1 MIGITTQF
9 AKSENDPGTSKFF
22 GAPTMPEEWL
32 TDGTVAD
39 DEFYFAQMRLAEIAP
54 YDTEHLLPETGFL
67 YFFLAETDGG
77 FRANVRYFD
86 GEPET
91 LVDDF
96 NEGFDLGDD
105 TLADCSAS
113 FEETEDAPDGTA
125 LLRRDGGEIVLLQYD
140 PLDESKPEY
149 LADTE
154 QVLTFRI
161 APDDLRA
168 KAFDRVTVTLEDV
181 L

>member
-9 AKSENDPGTSKFF
+9 AKSDNDPGTSKFF

-39 DEFYFAQMRLAEIAP
+39 DEFYFAQFRLAEIAP
-54 YDTEHLLPETGFL
+54 HDTEHLLPETGFL
-67 YFFLAETDGG
+67 YFFLAETAEG

-96 NEGFDLGDD
+96 NEGFSLGDD
-105 TLADCSAS
+105 TLADCSAA
-113 FEETEDAPDGTA
+113 FAEATDAPDGTA
-125 LLRRDGGEIVLLQYD
+125 LLRRDGDEIVLLQYD
-140 PLDESKPEY
+140 PLDENKPEY
-149 LADTE
+149 LSADE
-154 QVLTFRI
+154 KVLTFRI
-161 APDDLRA
+161 APEDLRA